1 MINIK
6 FFASF
11 REELGIESLTFE
23 TEFPLT
29 VSDLIAQLKEDD
41 KKFSLLTNGIV
52 LVAINQEITG
62 FDAQIAANDEV
73 AFFPPVTGG

>member
-1 MINIK
+1 MIHIK

-29 VSDLIAQLKEDD
+29 VSDLISQLKEND